1 MTNSQFFET
10 NLNFIGSSRIKKMNL
25 IINKFNFKSIETLR
39 KLALLLLLTV
49 TTSHLQAQE
58 QVELIEDF
66 ELTLSEAIQIALANN
81 PEINR
86 ALLAT
91 KDSDQVVKIAYSE
104 IYPEISSSVS
114 YTRNIEIPVTFVP
127 GEFFGGPAGTLIPVE
142 FGTDNNWQGGFS
154 VNQTLFRG
162 ETIIGLSSAT
172 IFRTV
177 QLENHR
183 AVSQQ
188 IVTQSSTAYSASI
201 SIGL

>member
-1 MTNSQFFET
+1 M
-10 NLNFIGSSRIKKMNL
+10 
-25 IINKFNFKSIETLR
+25 
-39 KLALLLLLTV
+39 
-49 TTSHLQAQE
+49 
-58 QVELIEDF
+58 
-66 ELTLSEAIQIALANN
+66 
-81 PEINR
+81 
-86 ALLAT
+86 
-91 KDSDQVVKIAYSE
+91 VKIAYSE

-127 GEFFGGPAGTLIPVE
+127 GVFFGGPAGTLIPVE

-188 IVTQSSTAYSASI
+188 IVTQSRIAYYQTLVAKEQLRLQKAQI
-201 SIGL
+201 ERLEQNLTENERRRDKGLIDEYGVLQIKVQLSNQRPML